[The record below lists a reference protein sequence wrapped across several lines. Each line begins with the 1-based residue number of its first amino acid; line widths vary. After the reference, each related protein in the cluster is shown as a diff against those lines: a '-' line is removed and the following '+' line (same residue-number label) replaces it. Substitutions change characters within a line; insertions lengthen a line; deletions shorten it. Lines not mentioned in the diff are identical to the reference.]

1 MSRIAVFPGSFD
13 PITKGHE
20 NIVKRALPLF
30 DKVIVAV
37 GVNSSKNC
45 LFPLEKRLAWI
56 KATFNFE
63 PKVSVETYE
72 GLTVKFCLDR
82 QANFIIRGLRHAGDF
97 QFEKGIA
104 QMNRE
109 MVNAVDTI
117 FFVTT
122 PELSAINSTII
133 RDIIR
138 NGGDVSKFIPTAIDL
153 NGNF

>member
-1 MSRIAVFPGSFD
+1 MARIAVFPGSFD

-30 DKVIVAV
+30 DEIIVAV
-37 GVNSSKNC
+37 GINSSKNY
-45 LFPLEKRLAWI
+45 LYPLDQRLSWI

-63 PKVSVETYE
+63 PKVSVATYE
-72 GLTVKFCLDR
+72 GLTVRFCLEK
-82 QANFIIRGLRHAGDF
+82 QAGYIIRGLRNAGDF

-109 MVNAVDTI
+109 MVSGIETV
-117 FFVTT
+117 FLVST
-122 PELSAINSTII
+122 PELSAINSTIV

-138 NGGDVSKFIPTAIDL
+138 NGGDVSKFVPNAIDI
-153 NGNF
+153 NGDF

>member
-1 MSRIAVFPGSFD
+1 MANIAVFPGSFD

-30 DKVIVAV
+30 DEIIVAV
-37 GVNSSKNC
+37 GINSSKKY
-45 LFPLEKRLAWI
+45 LFPLEQRLEWI
-56 KATFNFE
+56 KSTFNFE

-72 GLTVKFCLDR
+72 GLTVRFCLEK
-82 QANFIIRGLRHAGDF
+82 QAGFIIRGLRNANDF

-104 QMNRE
+104 QMNRD
-109 MVNAVDTI
+109 MVSGIDTV

-122 PELSAINSTII
+122 PELSAINSTIV

-138 NGGDVSKFIPTAIDL
+138 NGGDVSKYVPNAIEL
-153 NGNF
+153 NGDF

>member
-37 GVNSSKNC
+37 GINSSKQYMY
-45 LFPLEKRLAWI
+45 PIEKRLEWI

-63 PKVSVETYE
+63 PKVSVETYK
-72 GLTVKFCLDR
+72 GLTVRFCMER
-82 QANFIIRGLRHAGDF
+82 QANFIIRGLRNSADF
-97 QFEKGIA
+97 QFETGIA
-104 QMNRE
+104 QMNKE
-109 MVNAVDTI
+109 MNSAVDTI
-117 FFVTT
+117 FFATT
-122 PELSAINSTII
+122 PELSAINSTIL

-138 NGGDVSKFIPTAIDL
+138 NGGDVSKFIPTAIEI
-153 NGNF
+153 NGDF

>member
-1 MSRIAVFPGSFD
+1 MANIAVFPGSFD

-37 GVNSSKNC
+37 GVNANKNYM
-45 LFPLEKRLAWI
+45 FPLNQRLEWI
-56 KATFNFE
+56 KSTFNFE

-72 GLTVKFCLDR
+72 GLTVRFCLEK
-82 QANFIIRGLRHAGDF
+82 QANFIIRGLRNAGDF

-109 MVNAVDTI
+109 MVSGIDTV
-117 FFVTT
+117 FLVTT
-122 PELSAINSTII
+122 PELSAINSTIV

-138 NGGDVSKFIPTAIDL
+138 NGGDVSKFVPNAIEL
-153 NGNF
+153 NGDF